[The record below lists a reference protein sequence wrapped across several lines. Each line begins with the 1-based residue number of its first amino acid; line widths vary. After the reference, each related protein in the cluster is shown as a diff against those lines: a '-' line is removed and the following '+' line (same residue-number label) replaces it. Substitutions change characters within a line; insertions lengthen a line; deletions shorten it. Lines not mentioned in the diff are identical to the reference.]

1 MRIHTLAIGLALA
14 ASAASAA
21 TTVTHGMSLFGELK
35 YPPDFTHLE
44 YVNPDAPKGGE
55 LVEDVVGG
63 FDSLNPFIV
72 RGEAG
77 AGSGAI
83 YETLMTSVRDEPSTE
98 YGLLAK
104 SVEVPDDLSYVIFN
118 LRPEARWHDGTPLTA
133 EDLVFAFE
141 TLRDKGR
148 PHYRYYYKDVAKA
161 EALGPHQVKFHF
173 SGPKNRE
180 LPHIMGQLPALP
192 KHWWK
197 DRDFERTSLDP
208 PLGSGPYRIG
218 KLDPPRSMVVERVKD
233 YWGRD
238 LPINRGRNNYD
249 SIRYEYFRDQTVA
262 LEAFKAHQYDIRS
275 ETSAKNWATQYDFPA
290 LKSGLVIKEAIPHS
304 NPTGMQG
311 FAFNIRRPMFQDPRV
326 RLAIAQTFDFDWANK
341 NLFYGQYTRTDSF
354 FSNSE
359 FAARELPS
367 ADELKLLEPH
377 RAKLPPEVFTQVY
390 EAPRADG
397 SGQDRNALRRARD
410 LLTAAGW
417 TVKDNKLVDK
427 DGKPLEFEVL
437 LVQPEFERVLNT
449 MRQPLERLGIAMK
462 LRVVDTAQYINRLR
476 DFDFDMV
483 VSSWGQSHSPG
494 NEQRDFWSSAA
505 ADRKGSRN
513 LIGIKDPTI
522 DALIEQVIA
531 ADSRPA
537 LIAATRAL
545 DRALSWGHYVIPN
558 FHLRTSRIAY
568 WNRFGRP
575 AKTPQYGVDF
585 QTWWIDPDKDAA
597 LKRGE
602 AALPKQ

>member
-21 TTVTHGMSLFGELK
+21 TTLTHGMSLFGDLK

-98 YGLLAK
+98 YGLLAR

-148 PHYRYYYKDVAKA
+148 PHYRYYYKDVARA

-173 SGPKNRE
+173 SGAKNRE

-197 DRDFERTSLDP
+197 DRDFERTSLEP

-262 LEAFKAHQYDIRS
+262 LEAFKAYQYDIRS

-304 NPTGMQG
+304 NPTGMQS

-326 RLAIAQTFDFDWANK
+326 RLAIGQTFDFDWANR
-341 NLFYGQYTRTDSF
+341 NLFYGQYTRTDSY

-437 LVQPEFERVLNT
+437 LVQPDFERVLNS

-462 LRVVDTAQYINRLR
+462 LRVVDTAQYINRVR
-476 DFDFDMV
+476 DFDFDMI

-537 LIAATRAL
+537 LIAATRAI

-558 FHLRTSRIAY
+558 WHLRTQRVAY

-585 QTWWIDPDKDAA
+585 QAWWIDPEKDAA

>member
-1 MRIHTLAIGLALA
+1 MRTIALAIGLAFAATA
-14 ASAASAA
+14 ASAG

-35 YPPDFTHLE
+35 YPPDFKHLE

-55 LVEDVVGG
+55 LVEDAVGG

-72 RGEAG
+72 RGEPGAG
-77 AGSGAI
+77 AGAI
-83 YETLMTSVRDEPSTE
+83 YDTLMTGVRDEPSTE

-104 SVEVPDDLSYVIFN
+104 SVEVPDDLSYVVFN

-133 EDLVFAFE
+133 EDIVFTFE
-141 TLRDKGR
+141 TLRGKGR
-148 PHYRYYYKDVAKA
+148 PHYRYYYANVAKV
-161 EALGPHQVKFHF
+161 EALGPHQVKFSF

-197 DRDFERTSLDP
+197 DRDFERTSLEP

-218 KLDPPRSMVVERVKD
+218 KLDPPRSMTVERVKD

-238 LPINRGRNNYD
+238 LPVNRGRNNYD
-249 SIRYEYFRDQTVA
+249 TIRYEYFRDQTVA

-290 LKSGLVIKEAIPHS
+290 LKAGLVVKEAIPHS

-341 NLFYGQYTRTDSF
+341 NLFYGQYTRTDSY

-367 ADELKLLEPH
+367 PDELKLLEPY
-377 RAKLPPEVFTQVY
+377 RGKLPPEVFTQVY
-390 EAPRADG
+390 QAPRADG
-397 SGQDRNALRRARD
+397 SGQDRSALRRARD
-410 LLTAAGW
+410 LLTSAGW
-417 TVKDNKLVDK
+417 TVKDNRLVDK
-427 DGKPLEFEVL
+427 GGKPLEFEVL
-437 LVQPEFERVLNT
+437 LVQADFERVLNT
-449 MRQPLERLGIAMK
+449 MRQPLERLGITMRM
-462 LRVVDTAQYINRLR
+462 RVVDTAQYINRVR
-476 DFDFDMV
+476 DFDYDMV
-483 VSSWGQSHSPG
+483 VASWGQSHSPG

-513 LIGIKDPTI
+513 LIGIKDPAI
-522 DALIEQVIA
+522 DGLIEQVIA

-558 FHLRTSRIAY
+558 FHLRTARVAY

-575 AKTPQYGVDF
+575 ATTPPYGVDY
-585 QTWWIDPDKDAA
+585 QTWWIDPEKDAA
-597 LKRGE
+597 LKHGE

>member
-1 MRIHTLAIGLALA
+1 
-14 ASAASAA
+14 
-21 TTVTHGMSLFGELK
+21 
-35 YPPDFTHLE
+35 
-44 YVNPDAPKGGE
+44 
-55 LVEDVVGG
+55 VV
-63 FDSLNPFIV
+63 
-72 RGEAG
+72 
-77 AGSGAI
+77 
-83 YETLMTSVRDEPSTE
+83 
-98 YGLLAK
+98 
-104 SVEVPDDLSYVIFN
+104 FN

-133 EDLVFAFE
+133 EDIVFTFE

-148 PHYRYYYKDVAKA
+148 PHYRYYYANVAKV
-161 EALGPHQVKFHF
+161 EALGPHQVKFSF

-197 DRDFERTSLDP
+197 DRDFERTSLEP

-218 KLDPPRSMVVERVKD
+218 KLDPPRSMTVERVKD

-238 LPINRGRNNYD
+238 LPVNRGRNNYD
-249 SIRYEYFRDQTVA
+249 GIRYEYFRDQTVA

-275 ETSAKNWATQYDFPA
+275 ETSAKNWATSYDFPA
-290 LKSGLVIKEAIPHS
+290 LKAGLVVKEAIPHS

-341 NLFYGQYTRTDSF
+341 NLFYGQYTRTDSY

-367 ADELKLLEPH
+367 PDELKLLEPY
-377 RAKLPPEVFTQVY
+377 RGKLPPEVFTQVY
-390 EAPRADG
+390 QAPRADG

-410 LLTAAGW
+410 LLTSAGW
-417 TVKDNKLVDK
+417 TVKDNRLVDK

-437 LVQPEFERVLNT
+437 LVQADFERVLNT
-449 MRQPLERLGIAMK
+449 MRQPLERLGITMRM
-462 LRVVDTAQYINRLR
+462 RVVDTAQYINRVR
-476 DFDFDMV
+476 DFDYDMI
-483 VSSWGQSHSPG
+483 VSSWPQSHSPG
-494 NEQRDFWSSAA
+494 NEQRDFWSAAA

-513 LIGIKDPTI
+513 LIGIKDPAI
-522 DALIEQVIA
+522 DGLIEQVIA

-558 FHLRTSRIAY
+558 FHLRTARVAY

-575 AKTPQYGVDF
+575 AKIPPYGVDY
-585 QTWWIDPDKDAA
+585 QAWWIDPEKDAA

-602 AALPKQ
+602 ADLPKQ